1 MSTLRNVLELCR
13 LDQKDLKTLMFLS
26 SSTVYGDFEGA
37 WVDETT
43 RPRPRGIYANAKY
56 MGERL
61 VRTYC
66 HTYGLGICI
75 IRPSA
80 LYGERC
86 VSRRVSQIFIENALA
101 GKPLLL
107 EGGGSGR
114 LDFTYVEDLIDGMI
128 RALALH
134 GGPTASDTFNVTY
147 GDARSILEL
156 ANIIKELIPNVTF
169 EHRPQAQDKPTR
181 GTLKMDKARERLGF
195 IPRWPLDKGYKKY
208 CEWYVSEWE
217 KVVRAN
223 A

>member
-1 MSTLRNVLELCR
+1 
-13 LDQKDLKTLMFLS
+13 
-26 SSTVYGDFEGA
+26 VYGDFKDA

-43 RPRPRGIYANAKY
+43 RPRPRGIYANTKY

-66 HTYGLGICI
+66 HTYGLGTCI

-86 VSRRVSQIFIENALA
+86 VSRRVSQIFIENALT

-134 GGPTASDTFNVTY
+134 GGPTASDTFNLTY
-147 GDARSILEL
+147 GNARSILEL
-156 ANIIKELIPNVTF
+156 ANTIKEIIPNVTF
-169 EHRPQAQDKPTR
+169 ECRPKAEDKPKR
-181 GTLKMDKARERLGF
+181 GTLKMDKAEDRLGF
-195 IPRWPLDKGYKKY
+195 KPKWPLEKGYKKY

-217 KVVRAN
+217 KVIRSN